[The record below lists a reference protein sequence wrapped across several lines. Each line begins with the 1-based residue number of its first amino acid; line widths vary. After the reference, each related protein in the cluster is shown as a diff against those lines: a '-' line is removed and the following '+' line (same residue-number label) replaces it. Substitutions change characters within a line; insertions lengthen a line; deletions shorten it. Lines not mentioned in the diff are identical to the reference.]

1 MNRYLAGTIV
11 MSALLVVYLGFAVV
25 YASILLQDD
34 SLVVN
39 AMGLAMLV
47 LPILGAWGLF
57 AEWRFGAR
65 SSALRAEL
73 EEADALPE
81 FETQLSGRF
90 DKEKALE
97 VFPEFQAAV
106 EAAENDWTAWFRL
119 GLAYDACGDRR
130 RARWAVR
137 KAIALRRD
145 QSR

>member
-1 MNRYLAGTIV
+1 VNRYLAGTIV

-34 SLVVN
+34 SLFVN
-39 AMGLAMLV
+39 TMGLAMLV

-65 SSALRAEL
+65 SSALRAQL
-73 EEADALPE
+73 AQSNGLPE
-81 FETQLSGRF
+81 FETYLSGRF
-90 DKEKALE
+90 DKDKALE
-97 VFPEFQAAV
+97 AFPKFQAAV
-106 EAAENDWTAWFRL
+106 EAAEDDWRAWFRL

-137 KAIALRRD
+137 KAIAL
-145 QSR
+145 SRSDNH

>member
-1 MNRYLAGTIV
+1 VNRYLAGTIV

-34 SLVVN
+34 SLFVN
-39 AMGLAMLV
+39 TMGLAMLV

-65 SSALRAEL
+65 SSALRAQL
-73 EEADALPE
+73 AQSNGLPE
-81 FETQLSGRF
+81 FETHLSGRF
-90 DKEKALE
+90 DKDKALE
-97 VFPEFQAAV
+97 AFPKFQAAV
-106 EAAENDWTAWFRL
+106 EAAEDDWRAWFRL

-137 KAIALRRD
+137 KAIAL
-145 QSR
+145 SRSDNR